1 MRLLNLSDK
10 RKVRV
15 LSGELE
21 SAIMKI
27 LWAKGPLKGR
37 DLHVEIRREKGI
49 AYTTALTVLDRLS
62 KKGFVKKDRDSG
74 MITFSPRISREAYQ
88 NTVAE
93 DLVQRAFD
101 VSPDLAV
108 SAFAE
113 AFSRMPKEDLDK
125 LEKLL
130 EERKNGADQD

>member
-1 MRLLNLSDK
+1 M
-10 RKVRV
+10 
-15 LSGELE
+15 E
-21 SAIMKI
+21 I
-27 LWAKGPLKGR
+27 LWDKGPMKGR

-74 MITFSPRISREAYQ
+74 LIAFSPEVSREAYK

-93 DLVQRAFD
+93 DLVHKAFE

-108 SAFAE
+108 SAFAGH
-113 AFSRMPKEDLDK
+113 FSKMAPKDLDR
-125 LEKLL
+125 LGELIEEK
-130 EERKNGADQD
+130 KNGRLK